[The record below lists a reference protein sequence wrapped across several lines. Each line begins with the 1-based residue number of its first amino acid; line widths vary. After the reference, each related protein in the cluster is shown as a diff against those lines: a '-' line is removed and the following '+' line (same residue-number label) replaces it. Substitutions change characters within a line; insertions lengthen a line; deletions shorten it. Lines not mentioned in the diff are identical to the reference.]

1 MKENDQR
8 QRGKATIL
16 LGVGD
21 GAVITEDEFIKK
33 VEAKKKAQEKKRRKK
48 VGKWRGRRRSY

>member
-1 MKENDQR
+1 M
-8 QRGKATIL
+8 

-48 VGKWRGRRRSY
+48 AGKWRGRRRSY